1 MASDLKLQSQWI
13 NDRTIRVSWMDV
25 KIRER
30 NAGNQM
36 AMVVVTLGGFFL
48 ALGMGLSSGNL
59 WGLLLWLGAVF
70 GWVWWASTKEEVP
83 NSIDIGSDATTHN
96 GRSFNT
102 QDITRFEMGTEVAL
116 LGASSTKPIIGENI
130 NQTIIRMWLNDTS
143 AYDLAKHNWQQQVSH
158 EINSALTNALKEIRD
173 LDKQQEHAEKF
184 GVVDGDTGMP
194 DY

>member
-116 LGASSTKPIIGENI
+116 LGASSTKPIIGENEG
-130 NQTIIRMWLNDTS
+130 N
-143 AYDLAKHNWQQQVSH
+143 
-158 EINSALTNALKEIRD
+158 
-173 LDKQQEHAEKF
+173 
-184 GVVDGDTGMP
+184 P
-194 DY
+194 